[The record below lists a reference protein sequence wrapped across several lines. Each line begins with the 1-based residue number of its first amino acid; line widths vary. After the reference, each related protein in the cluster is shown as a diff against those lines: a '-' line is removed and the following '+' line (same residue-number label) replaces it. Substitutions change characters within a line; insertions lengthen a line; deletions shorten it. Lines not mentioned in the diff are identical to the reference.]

1 MVAHPAGHPWSSYR
15 CNALGKYIK
24 LVTPH
29 VVYNALGDTR
39 KARQAAYRALF
50 NSQLS
55 KWSLEEIRQ
64 AANKDWG
71 LGDDRF
77 KRQVEKQ
84 LGYKLPPFPRRGGR
98 KSAEAWNS
106 RIKLL

>member
-55 KWSLEEIRQ
+55 KWSLEEIGRSLEQ
-64 AANKDWG
+64 QDQVTLTPLILLITAN
-71 LGDDRF
+71 
-77 KRQVEKQ
+77 
-84 LGYKLPPFPRRGGR
+84 
-98 KSAEAWNS
+98 
-106 RIKLL
+106 

>member
-1 MVAHPAGHPWSSYR
+1 MNPVRANMVAHPAGHPWSSYR

-29 VVYNALGDTR
+29 VVYNAPGDTR

-55 KWSLEEIRQ
+55 RWSLEEIGRSLEQ
-64 AANKDWG
+64 QD
-71 LGDDRF
+71 
-77 KRQVEKQ
+77 QVT
-84 LGYKLPPFPRRGGR
+84 LTPL
-98 KSAEAWNS
+98 
-106 RIKLL
+106 IL

>member
-29 VVYNALGDTR
+29 VVYNAPGDTR

-55 KWSLEEIRQ
+55 KWSLEEIGRSLEQ
-64 AANKDWG
+64 QD
-71 LGDDRF
+71 
-77 KRQVEKQ
+77 QVT
-84 LGYKLPPFPRRGGR
+84 LTPL
-98 KSAEAWNS
+98 
-106 RIKLL
+106 IL